1 MSLLSFTD
9 EELAL
14 LTALASALP
23 PGSRG
28 DFLQLVANKLSEYP
42 PQVRGAGLVY

>member
-1 MSLLSFTD
+1 MVRARSSYSDAVNATGAARLAQGGSMSLLSFID

-23 PGSRG
+23 PG
-28 DFLQLVANKLSEYP
+28 
-42 PQVRGAGLVY
+42 